1 MLINDEFKKSGLFLF
16 RWRGY
21 LPLFF
26 LGATFATQ
34 YLSHPARGVY
44 HDDAVWAVCCLL
56 VGSIGILI
64 RVMTVAFVPYMTSG
78 RGTARPY
85 AERLN
90 TTGMYSVMRNP
101 VYFGNF
107 FTFLAPVLFVRHF
120 WLLLLYLPVFA
131 LYHERII
138 FAEESFLREKFGR
151 DYEEWAERTPIFF
164 PDLALWRKPDL
175 PFSWKMAIRRECIS
189 VFTLVITIWALKITE
204 YYLDYKNLVIEPGWL
219 TLFFVSGAIYLSVV
233 LTVQFSNRLDR

>member
-1 MLINDEFKKSGLFLF
+1 MLINDKFKQSGLFLF

-34 YLSHPARGVY
+34 YFSHPTRGV
-44 HDDAVWAVCCLL
+44 HFDDALWATVCLL
-56 VGSIGILI
+56 VGFFGLLI
-64 RVMTVAFVPYMTSG
+64 RVMTVAHVPYMTSG
-78 RGTARPY
+78 RGTDHPY

-90 TTGMYSVMRNP
+90 TSGMYSIMRNP

-120 WLLLLYLPVFA
+120 WLLALYLPVFA

-138 FAEESFLREKFGR
+138 WAEESFLREKFGLKY
-151 DYEEWAERTPIFF
+151 DQWAKRTPIFF
-164 PDLALWRKPDL
+164 PNLSLWTKPDM
-175 PFSWKMAIRRECIS
+175 PFSWKMAVRRECIS

-204 YYLDYKNLVIEPGWL
+204 YYLDHKALSIDSTWL
-219 TLFFVSGAIYLSVV
+219 ALFSFSGAIYLSVA
-233 LTVQFSNRLDR
+233 LIVQFSNRLDR

>member
-1 MLINDEFKKSGLFLF
+1 MLIDEKFKQSGLFLF

-34 YLSHPARGVY
+34 YFSHPARNG
-44 HDDAVWAVCCLL
+44 HFDDARWAAVCLL
-56 VGSIGILI
+56 VGLAGILI
-64 RVMTVAFVPYMTSG
+64 RVLTVAFVPYMTSG
-78 RGTARPY
+78 RGTSRPY

-90 TTGMYSVMRNP
+90 TSGMYSLMRNP

-120 WLLLLYLPVFA
+120 WLLILYLPVFA

-151 DYEEWAERTPIFF
+151 EYEEWAKKTPIFF
-164 PDLALWRKPDL
+164 PDLSLWKRPDL
-175 PFSWKMAIRRECIS
+175 PFSWKMAVRRECIS
-189 VFTLVITIWALKITE
+189 VFTLVITIWALKIAE
-204 YYLDYKNLVIEPGWL
+204 YYLDHQALHIEPSWL
-219 TLFFVSGAIYLSVV
+219 ALFSLSGAVYLSVA
-233 LTVQFSNRLDR
+233 LIVQFSNRLDR